1 MALTKK
7 KGTKATPKL
16 PDINALKQVNS
27 NDAGAFYNSL
37 FSAQHKVEYANKDI
51 ALSNIR
57 TNPDNEI
64 FRNLDEEDDIRILS
78 EDIKRNGLMHNLVVF
93 PTEEEGREVYVLLSG
108 ERRFRAL
115 KYLEEQGDSSWNVV
129 RNCNVI
135 TTPLSANEKKVLL
148 YSANLQVRGGFGDEA
163 VRRQAIAEFI
173 NCLQQAPYNMSREE
187 ALGATKTVS
196 SVNPRTIERD
206 ARIEDKLK
214 GALKE
219 LLNAKILTRSE
230 CETYLRF
237 EDDKQEEIAKRF
249 VVLSNINC
257 YGDDSE
263 GAGKNHIEVMR
274 DTLHDTFREYL
285 FSALQQRTRAEH
297 EETYKKSIEYFDS
310 ELQDY
315 EAAFEKALQYFD
327 ENINDLKAK
336 AEEYGKAKES
346 SSAEEVAAI
355 EHAGQR
361 EAARDL
367 VKKERDVAENN
378 TSIIQKATPRMVKK
392 LQQAY
397 TSRNFVKALRG
408 VSKESREADIAA
420 LNEVIDIA
428 TKLKEKIESIE

>member
-1 MALTKK
+1 MALTRK
-7 KGTKATPKL
+7 KGVKATPKL
-16 PDINALKQVNS
+16 PDIKALKDVNS
-27 NDAGAFYNSL
+27 NEAGAFYNTV

-51 ALSNIR
+51 ALDNIR

-64 FRNLDEEDDIRILS
+64 FRNLDEENDIRIMA

-108 ERRFRAL
+108 ERRYRAL
-115 KYLEEQGDSSWNVV
+115 KYLQEHGDSSWNVV

-148 YSANLQVRGGFGDEA
+148 YSANLQVRGGFGDEV

-187 ALGATKTVS
+187 ALGATKMVS
-196 SVNPRTIERD
+196 SVKSRTIDRD
-206 ARIEDKLK
+206 VRIEDKLK

-219 LLNAKILTRSE
+219 LLNAKFLTRSE

-237 EDDKQEEIAKRF
+237 DDDKQREIGKRF
-249 VVLSNINC
+249 VTLSNINC
-257 YGDDSE
+257 YGDDSD

-285 FSALQQRTRAEH
+285 FDVQRQGTTKE
-297 EETYKKSIEYFDS
+297 
-310 ELQDY
+310 Y
-315 EAAFEKALQYFD
+315 EAAFEKTLQFFD
-327 ENINDLKAK
+327 EDINDLKAK
-336 AEEYGKAKES
+336 AEEYGKTIKSGSVED
-346 SSAEEVAAI
+346 VAAI
-355 EHAGQR
+355 EQAGQK
-361 EAARDL
+361 EVIQDL

-378 TSIIQKATPRMVKK
+378 ISIIQKATPRMVKN
-392 LQQAY
+392 LQKAY
-397 TSRNFVKALRG
+397 ASRSFVKALRG

>member
-1 MALTKK
+1 M
-7 KGTKATPKL
+7 G
-16 PDINALKQVNS
+16 S
-27 NDAGAFYNSL
+27 
-37 FSAQHKVEYANKDI
+37 EMC
-51 ALSNIR
+51 IR
-57 TNPDNEI
+57 
-64 FRNLDEEDDIRILS
+64 
-78 EDIKRNGLMHNLVVF
+78 
-93 PTEEEGREVYVLLSG
+93 
-108 ERRFRAL
+108 
-115 KYLEEQGDSSWNVV
+115 DS
-129 RNCNVI
+129 
-135 TTPLSANEKKVLL
+135 
-148 YSANLQVRGGFGDEA
+148 
-163 VRRQAIAEFI
+163 
-173 NCLQQAPYNMSREE
+173 
-187 ALGATKTVS
+187 
-196 SVNPRTIERD
+196 PRTIERD
-206 ARIEDKLK
+206 ARIEDKLQ

-249 VVLSNINC
+249 VALSNINC

-285 FSALQQRTRAEH
+285 FDVQRQGT
-297 EETYKKSIEYFDS
+297 TK
-310 ELQDY
+310 DY
-315 EAAFEKALQYFD
+315 DAAYEKALQYFD

>member
-1 MALTKK
+1 MALTRK
-7 KGTKATPKL
+7 KGVKATPKL
-16 PDINALKQVNS
+16 PDIKALKDVNS
-27 NDAGAFYNSL
+27 NEAGAFYNTV

-51 ALSNIR
+51 ALDNIR

-64 FRNLDEEDDIRILS
+64 FRNLDEENDIRIMA

-108 ERRFRAL
+108 ERRYRAL
-115 KYLEEQGDSSWNVV
+115 KYLQEHGDSSWNVV

-148 YSANLQVRGGFGDEA
+148 YSANLQVRGGFGDEV

-187 ALGATKTVS
+187 ALGATKMVS
-196 SVNPRTIERD
+196 SVKSRTIDRD
-206 ARIEDKLK
+206 VRIEDKLK

-219 LLNAKILTRSE
+219 LLNAKFLTRSE

-237 EDDKQEEIAKRF
+237 DDDKQREIGKRY
-249 VVLSNINC
+249 VTLSNINC
-257 YGDDSE
+257 YGDDSD

-285 FSALQQRTRAEH
+285 FDVQRQGTTKE
-297 EETYKKSIEYFDS
+297 
-310 ELQDY
+310 Y
-315 EAAFEKALQYFD
+315 EAAFEKTLQFFD
-327 ENINDLKAK
+327 EDINDLKAK
-336 AEEYGKAKES
+336 AEEYGKTIKSGSVED
-346 SSAEEVAAI
+346 VAAI
-355 EHAGQR
+355 EQAGQK
-361 EAARDL
+361 EVIQDL
-367 VKKERDVAENN
+367 AKKERDVAENN
-378 TSIIQKATPRMVKK
+378 ISIIQKATPRMVKN
-392 LQQAY
+392 LQKAY
-397 TSRNFVKALRG
+397 ASRNFVKALRG

>member
-135 TTPLSANEKKVLL
+135 TTPLTANEKKVLL

-173 NCLQQAPYNMSREE
+173 NYLQLAPYNMSREE

-206 ARIEDKLK
+206 ARIEDKLQ

-249 VVLSNINC
+249 VALSNINC

-285 FSALQQRTRAEH
+285 FDVQRQGT
-297 EETYKKSIEYFDS
+297 TK
-310 ELQDY
+310 DY
-315 EAAFEKALQYFD
+315 DAAYEKALQYFD

>member
-37 FSAQHKVEYANKDI
+37 FSAQHKVEYASKDI

-135 TTPLSANEKKVLL
+135 TTPLTANEKKVLL

-173 NCLQQAPYNMSREE
+173 NCLQLAPYNMSREE

-249 VVLSNINC
+249 VALSNINC

-285 FSALQQRTRAEH
+285 FDVQRQGT
-297 EETYKKSIEYFDS
+297 TK
-310 ELQDY
+310 DY
-315 EAAFEKALQYFD
+315 DAAYEKALQYFD

-355 EHAGQR
+355 EYAGQR

>member
-1 MALTKK
+1 MALTRK
-7 KGTKATPKL
+7 KGVKATPKL
-16 PDINALKQVNS
+16 PDIKALKDVNS
-27 NDAGAFYNSL
+27 NEAGAFYNTV
-37 FSAQHKVEYANKDI
+37 FSAQHKVEYSNKDI
-51 ALSNIR
+51 ALDNIR

-64 FRNLDEEDDIRILS
+64 FRNLDEENDIRILA

-93 PTEEEGREVYVLLSG
+93 PTEEEGREVYILLSG
-108 ERRFRAL
+108 ERRYRAL
-115 KYLEEQGDSSWNVV
+115 KYLQEHGDSSWNVV

-135 TTPLSANEKKVLL
+135 TTPLTANEKKVLL

-173 NCLQQAPYNMSREE
+173 NYLQQAPYNMSREE

-196 SVNPRTIERD
+196 PVNSRTIDRD
-206 ARIEDKLK
+206 VRIEDKLK

-237 EDDKQEEIAKRF
+237 DDDKQKEIGKRF
-249 VVLSNINC
+249 VALGNINC
-257 YGDDSE
+257 YSDDSD

-285 FSALQQRTRAEH
+285 FDVQRQGTTKE
-297 EETYKKSIEYFDS
+297 
-310 ELQDY
+310 Y
-315 EAAFEKALQYFD
+315 EAAFEKTLQFFD
-327 ENINDLKAK
+327 EDINDLKAK
-336 AEEYGKAKES
+336 AEEYGKTIES
-346 SSAEEVAAI
+346 GSAEDVAAI
-355 EHAGQR
+355 EQAGQK
-361 EAARDL
+361 EIIRDL
-367 VKKERDVAENN
+367 AKKERDVAENN
-378 TSIIQKATPRMVKK
+378 VSMIQKATPRMVKN
-392 LQQAY
+392 LQKVYA
-397 TSRNFVKALRG
+397 SRSFVKALRS

>member
-1 MALTKK
+1 MALTRK
-7 KGTKATPKL
+7 KGIKATPKL

-27 NDAGAFYNSL
+27 NDAGAIYNAM
-37 FSAQHKVEYANKDI
+37 FSAQHKVEYANRDI
-51 ALSNIR
+51 ALDNIR

-64 FRNLDEEDDIRILS
+64 FRNLDEENDIRILA

-93 PTEEEGREVYVLLSG
+93 PAEEEGKGVYILLSG
-108 ERRFRAL
+108 ERRYRAL
-115 KYLEEQGDSSWNVV
+115 KYLQEHGDSSWNVV

-135 TTPLSANEKKVLL
+135 TTPLTANEKKVLL

-187 ALGATKTVS
+187 ALGATKIVS
-196 SVNPRTIERD
+196 PVNSRTIDRD
-206 ARIEDKLK
+206 VRIEDKLK

-237 EDDKQEEIAKRF
+237 DDDKQREIGKRF
-249 VVLSNINC
+249 VALGNINC
-257 YGDDSE
+257 YGDDSD

-285 FSALQQRTRAEH
+285 FDVQRQGTTKE
-297 EETYKKSIEYFDS
+297 
-310 ELQDY
+310 Y
-315 EAAFEKALQYFD
+315 EAAFEKTLRFFD
-327 ENINDLKAK
+327 ENINNLKAK
-336 AEEYGKAKES
+336 AEEYGKTIKS
-346 SSAEEVAAI
+346 GSAEDVAAI
-355 EHAGQR
+355 EQAGQK
-361 EAARDL
+361 EVIHDL
-367 VKKERDVAENN
+367 AKKERDVAENN
-378 TSIIQKATPRMVKK
+378 ISMIQKTTPRMVKK
-392 LQQAY
+392 LQKAY
-397 TSRNFVKALRG
+397 ASRSFVKALRG

>member
-1 MALTKK
+1 MALTRK
-7 KGTKATPKL
+7 KGVKATPKL
-16 PDINALKQVNS
+16 PDIKALKDVNS
-27 NDAGAFYNSL
+27 NEAGAFYNTV
-37 FSAQHKVEYANKDI
+37 FSAQHKVEYSNKDI
-51 ALSNIR
+51 ALDNIR

-64 FRNLDEEDDIRILS
+64 FRNLDEENDIRILA

-93 PTEEEGREVYVLLSG
+93 PTEEEGREVYILLSG
-108 ERRFRAL
+108 ERRYRAL
-115 KYLEEQGDSSWNVV
+115 KYLQEHGDSSWNVV

-135 TTPLSANEKKVLL
+135 TTPLTANEKKVLL

-196 SVNPRTIERD
+196 PVNSRTIDRD
-206 ARIEDKLK
+206 VRIEDKLK

-237 EDDKQEEIAKRF
+237 DDDKQREIGKRY
-249 VVLSNINC
+249 VTLSNINC
-257 YGDDSE
+257 YGDDSD

-285 FSALQQRTRAEH
+285 FDVQRQGTTKE
-297 EETYKKSIEYFDS
+297 
-310 ELQDY
+310 Y
-315 EAAFEKALQYFD
+315 EAAFEKTLQFFD
-327 ENINDLKAK
+327 EDINDLKAK
-336 AEEYGKAKES
+336 AEEYGKTIKSGSVED
-346 SSAEEVAAI
+346 VAAI
-355 EHAGQR
+355 EQAGQK
-361 EAARDL
+361 EVIQDL

-378 TSIIQKATPRMVKK
+378 ISIIQKATPRMVKN
-392 LQQAY
+392 LQKAY
-397 TSRNFVKALRG
+397 ASRNFVKALRG